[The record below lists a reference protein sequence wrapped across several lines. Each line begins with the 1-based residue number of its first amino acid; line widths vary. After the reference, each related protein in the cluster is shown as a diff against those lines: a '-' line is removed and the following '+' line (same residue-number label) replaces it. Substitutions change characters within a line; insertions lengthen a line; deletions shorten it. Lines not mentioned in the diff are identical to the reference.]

1 MFCVVPQPEVTP
13 VLEDDG
19 TVPLIDPNFFSISF
33 LIVVDP
39 TVIDVPLNVEA
50 VWSGNP
56 SLLDKPRV
64 TVEPT
69 ASHPPYFASLIFT
82 SIKPQDLGEYSL
94 SVVVGVSERE
104 GVVSSDE
111 VEVPMT
117 LSLGENTEFFKAVSP
132 YAHIYMYIQYF
143 TSMHHLADLH
153 LELGTT
159 YIEGTLQYSIH
170 LLNIHKYI
178 YWFINNT

>member
-1 MFCVVPQPEVTP
+1 MVICNGSFAYPHVQMLFSVVPQPEVTP
-13 VLEDDG
+13 ILEDDG

-33 LIVVDP
+33 LIVLDLRL
-39 TVIDVPLNVEA
+39 IDVPLNVEA

-69 ASHPPYFASLIFT
+69 ASQPPFLTSLIFT
-82 SIKPQDLGEYSL
+82 SIKPRDLGEYSL
-94 SVVVGVSERE
+94 SVVVGVTERE

-117 LSLGENTEFFKAVSP
+117 LSLGMTTECFIAVLL
-132 YAHIYMYIQYF
+132 YAHIYMYIQ
-143 TSMHHLADLH
+143 
-153 LELGTT
+153 
-159 YIEGTLQYSIH
+159 
-170 LLNIHKYI
+170 
-178 YWFINNT
+178 